1 MIFLRDSA
9 KFGIPIQKFFSGKTA
24 VVFLG
29 VIFLSTI
36 AAVSTPNAPGG
47 IAVIRISGKNA
58 INIADKI
65 FTPVGSKSVK
75 DMEGYTCAYGIAH
88 DNGERLDDCILTVF
102 REPHSYT
109 GENIAEISCHG
120 GLYVTK
126 RILRAVLKNGAEN
139 AEAGEFTKRAY
150 LNGKLDLTQAEAVM
164 DIISAKGERELKMAE
179 NLREGSAFRKAKKC
193 SEKLIK
199 ILGDL
204 AAWADY
210 PEEDIPE
217 VKPENL
223 CAELEE
229 VRKDLLSLIENY
241 DCGRI
246 LRQGVST
253 AIVGRPNVG
262 KSTLFNCLSGCERS
276 IVTDIAGTTRDVVE
290 ESVKL
295 GDIVLRLADTAG
307 IRQTDDIIEG
317 IGVDI
322 AEKLIDSSELI
333 IAVFDG
339 NCPLTEDD
347 LKLIKK
353 LDNKK
358 CIAVINKSDLG
369 ICIDTSEIEKNI
381 IQIVYLSAKEND
393 GVERLQS
400 AVESLFEINENSFSL
415 AVAVNERQKKC
426 IDSALM
432 YVESAVSAL
441 KNGEFLDAVNVLID
455 EAEQNLLSL
464 TGEKVTDAVV
474 DEVFSRF
481 CVGK

>member
-1 MIFLRDSA
+1 M
-9 KFGIPIQKFFSGKTA
+9 
-24 VVFLG
+24 
-29 VIFLSTI
+29 STI
-36 AAVSTPNAPGG
+36 VAVSTPNAVGG

-58 INIADKI
+58 FEVAEKI
-65 FTPVGSKSVK
+65 FTPSGNKSVK
-75 DMEGYTCAYGIAH
+75 DMAGYTCAYGFAH
-88 DNGERLDDCILTVF
+88 DNGERIDDCILTVF

-109 GENIAEISCHG
+109 GENVVEISCHG

-126 RILRAVLKNGAEN
+126 RILRTVLKNGAEN
-139 AEAGEFTKRAY
+139 AGAGEFTKRAY

-179 NLREGSAFRKAKKC
+179 NLREGSAFKRAKKC
-193 SEKLIK
+193 SDRLMK

-204 AAWADY
+204 SAWADY

-217 VKPENL
+217 VEPENL
-223 CAELEE
+223 CRELSE
-229 VRKDLLSLIENY
+229 VRKDLSSLVENY

-246 LRQGVST
+246 IREGVST
-253 AIVGRPNVG
+253 AIVGKPNVG

-290 ESVKL
+290 ESVKI

-339 NCPLTEDD
+339 NSPLTGDD
-347 LKLIKK
+347 LKLIEKIK
-353 LDNKK
+353 NKK
-358 CIAVINKSDLG
+358 TVAVVNKSDLG
-369 ICIDTSEIEKNI
+369 ICADVSEIEKNI
-381 IQIVYLSAKEND
+381 RQVVYLSAKEND
-393 GVERLQS
+393 GIEKLQS
-400 AVESLFEINENSFSL
+400 AIEAIFEINENSFSSV
-415 AVAVNERQKKC
+415 AVANERQKRC
-426 IDSALM
+426 IDSALVC
-432 YVESAVSAL
+432 VESAVSAL
-441 KNGEFLDAVNVLID
+441 ENGELLDAVNVLID
-455 EAEQNLLSL
+455 EAEQYLLSL

>member
-1 MIFLRDSA
+1 M
-9 KFGIPIQKFFSGKTA
+9 
-24 VVFLG
+24 
-29 VIFLSTI
+29 STI

-47 IAVIRISGKNA
+47 IAVIRISGKDALNV
-58 INIADKI
+58 ADKV
-65 FTPVGSKSVK
+65 FKPVGSRNVH

-126 RILRAVLKNGAEN
+126 RILRAVLRNGAEN
-139 AEAGEFTKRAY
+139 AGAGEFTKRAY

-179 NLREGSAFRKAKKC
+179 NLREGSAFKKAKKC
-193 SEKLIK
+193 SDRLMK

-217 VKPENL
+217 VEPENL
-223 CAELEE
+223 CAEL
-229 VRKDLLSLIENY
+229 KDVQKELSSLIENY

-295 GDIVLRLADTAG
+295 GDITLRLADTAG

-322 AEKLIDSSELI
+322 AEKLIDSSELV

-347 LKLIKK
+347 LNLIKK

-369 ICIDTSEIEKNI
+369 ISLDTSEIQKYI
-381 IQIVYLSAKEND
+381 KQTVYLSAKEND
-393 GVERLQS
+393 GIERLQS
-400 AVESLFEINENSFSL
+400 AVESLFEINENSFSS

-432 YVESAVSAL
+432 YVESAISAL
-441 KNGEFLDAVNVLID
+441 ENGEFLDAINVLID